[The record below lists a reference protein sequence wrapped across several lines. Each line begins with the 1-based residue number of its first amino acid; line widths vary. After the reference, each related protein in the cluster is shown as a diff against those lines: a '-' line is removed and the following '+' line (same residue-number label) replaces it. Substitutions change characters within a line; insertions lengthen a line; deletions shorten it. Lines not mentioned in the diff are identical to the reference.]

1 MSKIEIKDLYL
12 IFGNE
17 KQKALKMLKK
27 DKSKEEILK
36 DTGCTVGVKDA
47 NLSINEGEFFVI
59 MGLSGSGK
67 STLLRCINRLIRPTA
82 GQVLVNGVDI
92 SKISEKELL
101 QVRRKELAMV
111 FQNFGLLP
119 HRSVLSNIAFGLELQ
134 GVKKEERYGG
144 VPIITTPDYDYTKV
158 KRGTFGE
165 CARQILA
172 DCQAA
177 IDIPTVEEWGWRSLD
192 KENYRHV
199 MTKAICAAIKLVV
212 SVVENHLLII
222 IFICTSQFTSMF
234 NGLCR

>member
-12 IFGNE
+12 IFGHE

-92 SKISEKELL
+92 SKISEKSYC
-101 QVRRKELAMV
+101 RFAGKNWRW
-111 FQNFGLLP
+111 FS
-119 HRSVLSNIAFGLELQ
+119 RISVCYLT
-134 GVKKEERYGG
+134 
-144 VPIITTPDYDYTKV
+144 VPY
-158 KRGTFGE
+158 
-165 CARQILA
+165 
-172 DCQAA
+172 
-177 IDIPTVEEWGWRSLD
+177 
-192 KENYRHV
+192 
-199 MTKAICAAIKLVV
+199 
-212 SVVENHLLII
+212 
-222 IFICTSQFTSMF
+222 
-234 NGLCR
+234 